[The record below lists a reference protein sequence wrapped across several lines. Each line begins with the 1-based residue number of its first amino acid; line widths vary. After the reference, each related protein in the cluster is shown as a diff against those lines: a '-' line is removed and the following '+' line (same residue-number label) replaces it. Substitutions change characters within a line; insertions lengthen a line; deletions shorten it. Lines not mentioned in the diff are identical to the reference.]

1 MMPAKQRHCAC
12 ALTLIE
18 VMVSVTILC
27 VGTLGALSYQYQAAR
42 QSWLANA
49 QTIAVR
55 TGYLILEDWKANGG
69 SKVYVTGSSGAHN
82 PAKLGLGF
90 VYVGTGVYK
99 VTVDELPMYVELSR
113 PSENLALIPLTV
125 IVRYP
130 AYDDISTVRSNR
142 PSIVLSTYA
151 RADQTS
157 G

>member
-1 MMPAKQRHCAC
+1 MPAKKYRCAY
-12 ALTLIE
+12 ALTLVE
-18 VMVSVTILC
+18 VIVSATILC
-27 VGTLGALSYQYQAAR
+27 VGTLGALSYQYHAAR

-49 QTIAVR
+49 QTIAIR

-69 SKVYVTGSSGAHN
+69 SKVYVTGTSHAHN
-82 PAKLGLGF
+82 PTRLGLGF
-90 VYVGTGVYK
+90 VYVDLGVYK
-99 VTVDELPMYVELSR
+99 VTVDELSMYVELSR

-130 AYDDISTVRSNR
+130 ANDDISTVRLSR

-151 RADQTS
+151 RADQTN